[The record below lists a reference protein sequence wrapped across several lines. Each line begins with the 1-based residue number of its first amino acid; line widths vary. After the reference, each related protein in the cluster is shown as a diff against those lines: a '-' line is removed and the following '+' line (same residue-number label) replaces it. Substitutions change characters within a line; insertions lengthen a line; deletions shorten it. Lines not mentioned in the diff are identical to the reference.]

1 MGALSC
7 SKAAASCIASLVKKF
22 WIFVRYLWSLL
33 KRRSM
38 SREDFQVSLALFILY
53 PALLWLFLNVFHGLC
68 GLETYDNKVEAIQ
81 ACKSLYF
88 WFCFLMRSYKLA
100 IIHVYGVEKQKSDR
114 NLGRGLQRRPSRDDE
129 GVNSSRLKCQTWF
142 HLSQE
147 MTLVG
152 WVAFL
157 LLICLPVLAFWSM
170 FLSILVTIFNIL
182 ILLRR
187 LWITAQRREETA
199 NMAREEAEDEEFQE
213 FLSNFTDEDPG
224 W

>member
-1 MGALSC
+1 MGVMAC
-7 SKAAASCIASLVKKF
+7 PKAVASCLASFVKQYWVF
-22 WIFVRYLWSLL
+22 IRYLWSLM

-38 SREDFQVSLALFILY
+38 SREDFQVSLALYVLY

-100 IIHVYGVEKQKSDR
+100 IIHVYGIEKQGSDR
-114 NLGRGLQRRPSRDDE
+114 NLGRGLRRSTANDE
-129 GVNSSRLKCQTWF
+129 GISPARLKCQTWF

-152 WVAFL
+152 WVVFL

-170 FLSILVTIFNIL
+170 FLSILVTVFNIL
-182 ILLRR
+182 VLIRR
-187 LWITAQRREETA
+187 LWITAQRREDAA
-199 NMAREEAEDEEFQE
+199 NMARDEEADDEFQE

>member
-1 MGALSC
+1 M
-7 SKAAASCIASLVKKF
+7 ASLVKKF
-22 WIFVRYLWSLL
+22 WIFVRYIFTLL

-38 SREDFQVSLALFILY
+38 SREDLQVSLALFVLY

-68 GLETYDNKVEAIQ
+68 GIETYNSKLEAIQ

-100 IIHVYGVEKQKSDR
+100 IIHVSGVEKQRSDR
-114 NLGRGLQRRPSRDDE
+114 NLGRGLRRNTSNDDGPS
-129 GVNSSRLKCQTWF
+129 SSRLKCQTWF

-170 FLSILVTIFNIL
+170 FLSIMVTVFNIL
-182 ILLRR
+182 VLLRR
-187 LWITAQRREETA
+187 LWITSQKREDAA
-199 NMAREEAEDEEFQE
+199 NMAREEAKDEEFQE
-213 FLSNFTDEDPG
+213 FLENFMDEDPG
-224 W
+224 F